1 MHNEDDLSYL
11 DKAEIERKLIAS
23 ARSRHNTLN
32 GSARSQHTWHGTAF
46 VLEAVALVFFLTVS
60 LAVVTNLF
68 GSAHK
73 LGQTSN
79 DLTCA
84 ITLATTG
91 SENGAEAFAANP
103 EKAFQGSLYYTY
115 EGSTFH
121 KVETYTSGLFAVT
134 NTITSTPS
142 EGGVMYTDTIV
153 VTRFNENVYKLE
165 TKKFV
170 SSKEVR

>member
-1 MHNEDDLSYL
+1 MYNDEDLSYL
-11 DKAEIERKLIAS
+11 DKAELERKLIAA
-23 ARSRHNTLN
+23 ARARHNTKN
-32 GSARSQHTWHGTAF
+32 GSLRSQHTWHGTAF

-73 LGQTSN
+73 LGQSAN

-91 SENGAEAFAANP
+91 SENGAEAFEADP
-103 EKAFQGSLYYTY
+103 EHAFQGSLYYEYVGAAFQKTD
-115 EGSTFH
+115 
-121 KVETYTSGLFAVT
+121 TYTSGVYSVT
-134 NTITSTPS
+134 NTITSAPS
-142 EGGVMYTDTIV
+142 ASGVMYTDTV
-153 VTRFNENVYKLE
+153 VVSRFNEDVYQLE
-165 TKKFV
+165 TKRFV